1 MLYTDST
8 LAWHTAHVRPLHTN
22 NTKSPGS
29 ANNTDEAEGVKCLI
43 HSCSREKER
52 EEKEGWRGGKKKKRQ
67 RSRHSP
73 ATCHIPRQ
81 ESSQRKEPFLQ
92 EATAAQES
100 LLNPLQWREPARLTR
115 GFQSRKEP
123 QPCPLT
129 PKKERERETVREG

>member
-52 EEKEGWRGGKKKKRQ
+52 EEKEGWRGGKKRKDKEAGTAQ
-67 RSRHSP
+67 PP
-73 ATCHIPRQ
+73 ATFPDKNRASGRSHFCRKPR
-81 ESSQRKEPFLQ
+81 
-92 EATAAQES
+92 
-100 LLNPLQWREPARLTR
+100 RLR
-115 GFQSRKEP
+115 RAS
-123 QPCPLT
+123 
-129 PKKERERETVREG
+129 